1 MNTPPLQRLAG
12 RPATAAEATHP
23 TTGRRLAPQLP
34 TLPPSSLVMTMVA
47 ERGRLP
53 AP

>member
-1 MNTPPLQRLAG
+1 M
-12 RPATAAEATHP
+12 AEKNGLGAC
-23 TTGRRLAPQLP
+23 APSPKGITEKESCCDQVP
-34 TLPPSSLVMTMVA
+34 MRPPSFLVMTMVA